1 MIYGKAEDIADKYI
15 VGYKEEKER
24 KKAEKARGRPPT
36 WDETVSRCFG
46 VFESVYV
53 LLERDCVCGSLVV
66 YICIWVCCP
75 YFFPYPNTT

>member
-36 WDETVSRCFG
+36 WDETVRNQRGRMEVVGGFFSLFWG
-46 VFESVYV
+46 GG
-53 LLERDCVCGSLVV
+53 LGERVCVCRCVV
-66 YICIWVCCP
+66 FGRLP
-75 YFFPYPNTT
+75 T